1 MKTACFIYPVNPF
14 LCHCFCVCVHAG
26 MVISSILGIY
36 GVKCLEMEGTS
47 KQFLM
52 PPDVDLIIPLKVLV
66 ILSKF
71 RLFLFEAVFPV
82 QHFSLICFVIF

>member
-1 MKTACFIYPVNPF
+1 M
-14 LCHCFCVCVHAG
+14 CVRVC
-26 MVISSILGIY
+26 MVIASILGIY
-36 GVKCLEMEGTS
+36 GVKYLEMEGTS

-52 PPDVDLIIPLKVLV
+52 PPDVDLIPLKVLE

-71 RLFLFEAVFPV
+71 RLFLFEEI